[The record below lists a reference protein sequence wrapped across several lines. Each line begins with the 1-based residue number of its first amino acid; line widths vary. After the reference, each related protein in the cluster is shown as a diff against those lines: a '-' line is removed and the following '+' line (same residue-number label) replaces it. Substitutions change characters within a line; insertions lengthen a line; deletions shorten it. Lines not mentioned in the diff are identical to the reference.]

1 MENVTQ
7 TDKKVNMAL
16 YDAYRTVPE
25 TAKKTISAGRL
36 KGMTDIN
43 PMWRIQSL
51 TEAFG
56 PCGVGWY
63 AEILNQWID
72 GGSNGEAVA
81 NVRAAL
87 YVKVNG
93 EWSRPIVGIGG
104 SRFVA
109 KEGGGLYTSDE
120 AYKMAYTD
128 AISVCCK
135 MLGFGADVYWAAG
148 RTKYTAQP
156 DEPKTAGR
164 SDDPCY
170 VCENCGERLKA
181 VKDKGGNV
189 YGLTQIAESTKKS
202 YGKILCWKCAVAE
215 GEKRSAANG

>member
-1 MENVTQ
+1 MNNME
-7 TDKKVNMAL
+7 L
-16 YDAYRTVPE
+16 YNRYRAVPKE
-25 TAKKTISAGRL
+25 AQKTINAGRL

-104 SRFVA
+104 SMFVA
-109 KEGGGLYTSDE
+109 SEKSGLHTSDE

-156 DEPKTAGR
+156 DEPKTAQTDAPKTR
-164 SDDPCY
+164 SEDSLY
-170 VCENCGERLKA
+170 YICENCGERLKA

-215 GEKRSAANG
+215 GEKRSAVNG